1 MLLLL
6 AIATIIIIGVL
17 GFASLHLLDVATF
30 TSADYLLL
38 LLLVLVIIQVLLK
51 GFVNNHVIEDEPNSK
66 APPAV

>member
-38 LLLVLVIIQVLLK
+38 LLVLVIIQVILK

>member
-38 LLLVLVIIQVLLK
+38 LLVLVIIQVLLK

>member
-6 AIATIIIIGVL
+6 AIVTIIIIGVL
-17 GFASLHLLDVATF
+17 GFASLHLLDVVTF
-30 TSADYLLL
+30 TSADYLL

>member
-17 GFASLHLLDVATF
+17 GFASLHLLDVVTF

-38 LLLVLVIIQVLLK
+38 LLVLVIIQVILK